1 MKAMILNSGIGK
13 RMGELTKN
21 KPKCMCD
28 IGGGET
34 ILSAQLKMLQRAGI
48 REVVM
53 TTGPFQD
60 ILKGYIAGLATD
72 MKISYAHN
80 PLYDKTNYIYS
91 MYLAREL
98 TDDDMLLLH
107 GDLVCEQSVI
117 DELCGGTGN
126 LAAVERGI
134 PLPDKDFKAQIQEGK
149 IIGIGIDRFGDDCVA
164 SQPAYRFE
172 RDAFCLW
179 MERIEAFAAADNVNV
194 YAENAL
200 NQLLASEIT
209 LLPMELSGRLCSEID
224 NPEDRDAV
232 SARFM
237 QIKGDL

>member
-1 MKAMILNSGIGK
+1 
-13 RMGELTKN
+13 
-21 KPKCMCD
+21 
-28 IGGGET
+28 
-34 ILSAQLKMLQRAGI
+34 MLQRAGI

-149 IIGIGIDRFGDDCVA
+149 IIGIGIDRFGDDRAWQVSRPTGLRETHSACGW
-164 SQPAYRFE
+164 S
-172 RDAFCLW
+172 
-179 MERIEAFAAADNVNV
+179 
-194 YAENAL
+194 AL
-200 NQLLASEIT
+200 KPLRRRTTST
-209 LLPMELSGRLCSEID
+209 SMR
-224 NPEDRDAV
+224 RM
-232 SARFM
+232 R
-237 QIKGDL
+237 